1 MELQIAVEELSRAL
15 YRAQGIVEKKS
26 TMPVLANVLLE
37 ARQGTLTVTAFDLE
51 IGVRSEHQAEV
62 MKEGKL
68 AVSAKHLYDIVRSLS
83 EASLILR
90 KTQNNYL
97 ELRSGASHFRIVG
110 TPAEDFPT
118 LPKSENVPFVTVDPK
133 VMLAMI
139 ERTSFAVS
147 SDETRFNLNGVYFE
161 PAGGAVRMV
170 ATDGHR
176 LALVERP
183 VQGDF
188 QLKRGVIIPKKG
200 LFELKRLL
208 AEDVPGEAQLGFVD
222 NSGVFHRPGLSMV
235 MRLID
240 GHFPDYKHVLP
251 KESDKQLELGRLRF
265 LEVLKRVSLLSQD
278 QMHTVKLEIGDHL
291 LRVTSQNPDLGEAHE
306 EMPIEAAPEP
316 MTIGFNAKYLIDVL
330 NVIDTDQVVFE
341 LNDDLSPGVLRPAG
355 DPQYTAVVMP
365 VRI

>member
-26 TMPVLANVLLE
+26 TMPILANVLLE
-37 ARQGTLTVTAFDLE
+37 AKKGTLTVTAFDLE
-51 IGVRSEHQAEV
+51 IGVQSEHQAEV

-83 EASLILR
+83 EASVVLR
-90 KTQNNYL
+90 KSQNNYL

-110 TPAEDFPT
+110 MPAEDFPA
-118 LPKSENVPFVTVDPK
+118 LPRSENVPFVSIDPK
-133 VMLAMI
+133 VVLAMI

-147 SDETRFNLNGVYFE
+147 SDETRFNLNGVFFE
-161 PAGGAVRMV
+161 PAAGAVRMV

-183 VQGDF
+183 VAGDF
-188 QLKRGVIIPKKG
+188 RLKKGVIIPKKG
-200 LFELKRLL
+200 LYELKRLL
-208 AEDVPGEAQLGFVD
+208 GEDVPGEAQLGFAD

-240 GHFPDYKHVLP
+240 GHFPDYQHVLP
-251 KESDKQLELGRLRF
+251 KESEKQLRIGRLRF

-278 QMHTVKLEIGDHL
+278 QMHTVKLEIGDGTL
-291 LRVTSQNPDLGEAHE
+291 KITSQNPDLGEAHE
-306 EMPIEAAPEP
+306 EMPIEGGSGP
-316 MTIGFNAKYLIDVL
+316 MAIGFNAKYLIDVL
-330 NVIDTDQVVFE
+330 NVIGTDEVVFE
-341 LNDDLSPGVLRPAG
+341 LNDDLSPGVVRPAG

>member
-26 TMPVLANVLLE
+26 TMPILANVLLD
-37 ARQGTLTVTAFDLE
+37 AKKGTLTVTAFDLE
-51 IGVRSEHQAEV
+51 IGVQSEHAAEV
-62 MKEGKL
+62 LKEGKL

-83 EASLILR
+83 EASVVLK

-110 TPAEDFPT
+110 MPAEDFPA
-118 LPKSENVPFVTVDPK
+118 LPKSEKVPFVAIDPK
-133 VMLAMI
+133 VVLAMI
-139 ERTSFAVS
+139 DRTSFAVS

-183 VQGDF
+183 VSGDF

-208 AEDVPGEAQLGFVD
+208 AEDVPGDAQLGFAD
-222 NSGVFHRPGLSMV
+222 NSGVFHRPGLTMV

-240 GHFPDYKHVLP
+240 GHFPDYQHVLP
-251 KESDKQLELGRLRF
+251 KESDKQLRLGRLRF

-278 QMHTVKLEIGDHL
+278 QMHTVKLEIGDHVL
-291 LRVTSQNPDLGEAHE
+291 KVTSQNPDLGEAHE
-306 EMPIEAAPEP
+306 EMPIEGDVAPLA
-316 MTIGFNAKYLIDVL
+316 IGFNARYLIDVL
-330 NVIDTDQVVFE
+330 NVIGTDEVVFE
-341 LNDDLSPGVLRPAG
+341 LNDDLSPGVVRPAG